1 MSELIAVKGSDNS
14 LLNLSWFVQMCEQ
27 SVLQV
32 RVSCAMRA
40 SIKTP
45 RAHTSVRLALRARMP
60 KLLALPFVSLV
71 RQGSPQCLLQP
82 ASKVAIAHQDRRAH
96 RKVFDIQFAFI
107 ALHLLRVSHFA
118 SSLLVAFVL

>member
-1 MSELIAVKGSDNS
+1 MTVDCLI
-14 LLNLSWFVQMCEQ
+14 WFVQMCEQ
-27 SVLQV
+27 FALQV

-45 RAHTSVRLALRARMP
+45 RAHMSVRLALRAHTP
-60 KLLALPFVSLV
+60 KALALASASLV

-107 ALHLLRVSHFA
+107 ALHLLRMSHFA